1 MFVYIS
7 AKTAY
12 ALGIGDWSSD
22 VCSSDLPGREQG
34 DHLRLA
40 DRRGGED
47 AGACRAA
54 LHFAHRQ
61 PFLPR
66 QGAER
71 IEPEAASADACPV
84 RAVGGAALGNAIREG
99 QGETEAGFL
108 AMLRSKGSLGR
119 KRWNQLRPSSCHR
132 PCLMGAP
139 EDRKSVS
146 VGERLSVRVDL

>member
-99 QGETEAGFL
+99 EGETEAGF
-108 AMLRSKGSLGR
+108 MRSEEHTSELQSLMR
-119 KRWNQLRPSSCHR
+119 ISYAVF
-132 PCLMGAP
+132 CLKKKNNAHTTIIN
-139 EDRKSVS
+139 DTQNTYN
-146 VGERLSVRVDL
+146 